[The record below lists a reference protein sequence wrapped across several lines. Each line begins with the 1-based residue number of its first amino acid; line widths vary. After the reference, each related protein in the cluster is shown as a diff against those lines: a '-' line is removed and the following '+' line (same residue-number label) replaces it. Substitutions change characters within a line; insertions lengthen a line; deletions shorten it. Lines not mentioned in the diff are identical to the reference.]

1 MNIKK
6 RAFLFFLA
14 VLCVPLS
21 SQTYKDYMSSGLDA
35 YARSDWSSAMFS
47 FQKAVE
53 ASGNSSDEAL
63 YWIIMTNASSKNYK
77 QALAEISGFLH
88 RFPNSIKTAEVIYQQ
103 GRVLCLCA
111 EHEKSINI
119 LYGFLRRYPNHR
131 QIPSAYYWIGENL
144 YLSGRLK
151 DARTIFSRVII
162 DYPASAKVE
171 ASRYKIALI
180 DRSSTQDELLKLL
193 KISHEELL
201 KLSEDYEKAKKNYDQ
216 TVAAYQKQAG
226 EINRDSRMAELAEKL
241 YLEQKK
247 NEELYDK
254 LVMLELKNQELIA
267 ALTKLDPDYEAK
279 LNASASGEEKTEPS
293 GDYSNADKKRAALE
307 ALREKAKQLQSMYDQ
322 LLEENKK

>member
-6 RAFLFFLA
+6 SAFLFFLP
-14 VLCVPLS
+14 VLCVPLF

-35 YARSDWSSAMFS
+35 YARSDWSSAIFS

-53 ASGNSSDEAL
+53 ISGNSSDEGL
-63 YWIIMTNASSKNYK
+63 YWMIMTNASSKNYK
-77 QALAEISGFLH
+77 QALAEISVFLH
-88 RFPNSIKTAEVIYQQ
+88 KFPNSTKTAEVIYQQ

-111 EHEKSINI
+111 EHEKSINV
-119 LYGFLRRYPNHR
+119 LYGFLRRYPGHR

-226 EINRDSRMAELAEKL
+226 EINKDSRMAELAEKL

-267 ALTKLDPDYEAK
+267 VLTKLDPDYEAK
-279 LNASASGEEKTEPS
+279 LNAPASDV
-293 GDYSNADKKRAALE
+293 DYSNADKKRASLE
-307 ALREKAKQLQSMYDQ
+307 ALREKAKRLQSMYDQ